1 MAGFAGEAGEVH
13 GEEDGVGSDEG
24 APEVEVAEGF
34 GQEAAG
40 VLLVAV
46 ISGNQ

>member
-24 APEVEVAEGF
+24 APEVEAAKGF
-34 GQEAAG
+34 GHEAAG
-40 VLLVAV
+40 VVV
-46 ISGNQ
+46 GGGD